1 MQLNPHTE
9 PARTLMDSSEK
20 TPKQNF
26 ASQPGR
32 NFGPSKS
39 LRRPNRTE
47 PRRTVSGS
55 GRTGT
60 EGGIE
65 G

>member
-9 PARTLMDSSEK
+9 PARTLLDSSEK

-32 NFGPSKS
+32 NFGPSK
-39 LRRPNRTE
+39 LLKRPNRSE
-47 PRRTVSGS
+47 PRRKVSGS
-55 GRTGT
+55 GRIGT
-60 EGGIE
+60 VGGIE